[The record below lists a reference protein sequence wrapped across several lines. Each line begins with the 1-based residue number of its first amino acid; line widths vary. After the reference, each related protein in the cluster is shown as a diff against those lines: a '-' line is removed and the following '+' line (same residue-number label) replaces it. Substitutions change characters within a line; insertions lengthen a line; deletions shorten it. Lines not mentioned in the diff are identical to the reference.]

1 VLSRCAALLAALA
14 LAGGLGACG
23 ADDELSTDIPRT
35 SPDLTIPDSTTEI
48 PADTTSS
55 TTPSTT
61 TTSTLPDAGTTPPAA
76 VAPPPVAAAPV
87 APPPSSTTGGATP
100 GAGTGGQ
107 ATTGGAQ
114 PGDSGFE
121 SFCRENP
128 GAGPPC

>member
-1 VLSRCAALLAALA
+1 MPARCAALLAALA
-14 LAGGLGACG
+14 LAGGVAACG

-35 SPDLTIPDSTTEI
+35 SPDLTIPASTTEI

-55 TTPSTT
+55 TTSTT
-61 TTSTLPDAGTTPPAA
+61 TTATVPAGGTPPAA
-76 VAPPPVAAAPV
+76 GVTPPPVVPPPV

-100 GAGTGGQ
+100 PTGGT

-114 PGDSGFE
+114 PGDGEFE
-121 SFCRENP
+121 SFCRDNP